1 MVKREVVG
9 AHYGL
14 RDWIAQ
20 RVTAV
25 VMAIYTVVI
34 LSAVAGLPKID
45 YYQWLVLWQTPLV
58 RYATVLFMASL
69 LIHAW
74 IGVRNI
80 FMDYIKDPALR
91 LALYVLVIGALL
103 WYAVWSVQLLW
114 SL

>member
-25 VMAIYTVVI
+25 VMAVYTALI
-34 LSAVAGLPKID
+34 LSAVAGLPQMD
-45 YYQWLVLWQTPLV
+45 YWQWKVLWQTPLV
-58 RYATVLFMASL
+58 RYATVLFIVSL
-69 LIHAW
+69 LLHAW

-80 FMDYIKDPALR
+80 FMDYIKVAALR
-91 LALYVLVIGALL
+91 LTLYVLVIGALL
-103 WYAVWSVQLLW
+103 WYAVWSVQILW
-114 SL
+114 RP